1 MDIGTVADAPLTFWQ
16 VIAALLTWMG
26 GVLFN
31 YINRISREG
40 MDWKEYWTHSPLK
53 VLSSLFVSLGICI
66 SLLLSGETNH
76 LTYFTVAFM
85 AENLM
90 NVPRK
95 EKQDAKTDEPK

>member
-1 MDIGTVADAPLTFWQ
+1 MDIGSIADTPLTFWQ
-16 VIAALLTWMG
+16 VIAVLFTWLG

-31 YINRISREG
+31 FINRVSREG
-40 MDWKEYWTHSPLK
+40 MDWKEYWTHNPLK

-66 SLLLSGETNH
+66 SMMVSGNTDH
-76 LTYFTVAFM
+76 LTYFTVSFM

-95 EKQDAKTDEPK
+95 EKQNAEESK